1 MTYQQI
7 ANMIESIGLPATYY
21 QFANNTWQQPPFI
34 CYYFDSSDGFAADDQ
49 IYAEDTELTIELY
62 TETKD
67 FYLEQAVKS
76 ALNAAGLPWSR
87 TEAWINSER
96 MFQVTFTTSVIVEEY
111 IDESE

>member
-7 ANMIESIGLPATYY
+7 ADMVNSIGVPASYY
-21 QFANNTWQQPPFI
+21 TFQNDTGQQPPFI
-34 CYYFDSSDGFAADDQ
+34 CYYFDASDGFAADDQ

-67 FYLEQAVKS
+67 FYLEQAVKRT
-76 ALNAAGLPWSR
+76 LNEYGLPWSR
-87 TEAWINSER
+87 TEAWIETER

-111 IDESE
+111 DESE